1 MVKVARVLGS
11 RLTGIGAAATT
22 AIALGLVLA
31 GVPAVGASPITDKQA
46 QASRLSSQINS
57 TGDRIAAL
65 GEKYNGAVLAVD
77 QSQAAIADAQHRL
90 ESAQQHWDL
99 ARAALSRRAAE
110 LYVGAAQQSP
120 LGDIDISTMNDLMS
134 RAHYTAAVQS
144 RDRTLLGSIVAAKQD
159 LQSRRHDLQD
169 ANARA
174 VRQRDTITQTRKQ
187 LETENAK
194 EARLLTQVKGDL
206 ARLIAEQ
213 RAREEA
219 AARARAAAAAARLA
233 AANSGR
239 ARPAIGRATWI
250 GPDTPLPNVPPPSKG
265 AATAVAYARAQLG
278 KPYVFNTSGPETFD
292 CSGLSMMAWAAA
304 GVSMPHYSG
313 AQFAMFPHI
322 PLSALQP
329 GDLVFKGP
337 GGSDHVAIYVGNG
350 MQIAA
355 THTGSYVLLQPVDY
369 PCLSGAVR
377 PG

>member
-1 MVKVARVLGS
+1 MP
-11 RLTGIGAAATT
+11 AAATV
-22 AIALGLVLA
+22 AALGLA
-31 GVPAVGASPITDKQA
+31 ISGMPALGASPISDKQA
-46 QASRLSSQINS
+46 EARRLEAQINA

-77 QSQAAIADAQHRL
+77 QAVAAIDDAELRMQ
-90 ESAQQHWDL
+90 SAQRAWEL

-110 LYVGAAQQSP
+110 LYIGAAQQTP
-120 LGDIDISTMNDLMS
+120 LADVDISSMNDLMS
-134 RAHYTAAVQS
+134 RAHYTAAVQGKD
-144 RDRTLLGSIVAAKQD
+144 RDLLGAIVAAKQD
-159 LQSRRHDLQD
+159 LQSRRRDLQD
-169 ANARA
+169 AKTRA

-187 LETENAK
+187 LEVENAK
-194 EARLLTQVKGDL
+194 EAQLLNQVKGDL

-233 AANSGR
+233 AANSSRG
-239 ARPAIGRATWI
+239 RPAPGRATWI
-250 GPDTPLPNVPPPSKG
+250 GPDTPLPNVPAPSKG

-278 KPYVFNTSGPETFD
+278 KPYVFNTSGPDTFD
-292 CSGLSMMAWAAA
+292 CSGLTMMAWAAA

-322 PLSALQP
+322 PLGALQP

-369 PCLSGAVR
+369 PGLSGAVR